1 MTDLRVYTNQQSV
14 ARARDDSWVA
24 LRATRDGAPVM
35 QPWLTALSVEGKVF
49 QVKAGTITAPLTGD
63 IALTDANAEM
73 CADVLV
79 DRTIIPIHMDV
90 TFENLNGGTL
100 PEVAAKSVGE
110 VSSAGTAFVPLNLRI
125 GGPASSAT
133 ARVQAAGS
141 VTVKAELATDTRR
154 HFAASVAAVADFHI
168 AENVKFKTPPIVVG
182 PGCFYVQVAGVT
194 AGPFYF
200 ADFDFVDLATSDV
213 V

>member
-49 QVKAGTITAPLTGD
+49 QVKAGTITAPLTSD
-63 IALTDANAEM
+63 IVLTDVKAEM
-73 CADVLV
+73 CADAAT
-79 DRTIIPIHMDV
+79 DRTLIPVHMDV
-90 TFENLNGGTL
+90 TFETLNGGTL

-110 VSSAGTAFVPLNLRI
+110 VSSAGAAFVPLNLRI

-133 ARVQAAGS
+133 ARVTAAGG
-141 VTVKAELATDTRR
+141 VTVAAEVSTTTRR

-168 AENVKFKTPPIVVG
+168 AENVNFKTPAIVVG
-182 PGCFYVQVAGVT
+182 PGCFYIQVAAVGT
-194 AGPFYF
+194 GCLYF